1 MKNHVL
7 WRLHPAARG
16 KRPGRG
22 ENKSR
27 VRSRPLSSWK
37 NCGYGADTKSKI
49 LSESTRWGK
58 CGEHP
63 RNRNRLIRHYQRI
76 KRFVLYPEPV
86 LKSQNPHKS
95 AKSQINHNILWVLT
109 TSVDGQSWKTL
120 VQAVSISWSFLIY
133 KDGMFVAI
141 SQNGYMTTS
150 SDGETW
156 TEPVQIKNESG
167 SSVTSWI
174 QDMIAVS

>member
-86 LKSQNPHKS
+86 YGLCCPKTVTAIKIKQLNPLFRRFVAGNYQSSQEFGS
-95 AKSQINHNILWVLT
+95 AIGSASCFLLEKNGCDFNMSAFSSADT
-109 TSVDGQSWKTL
+109 
-120 VQAVSISWSFLIY
+120 LIY
-133 KDGMFVAI
+133 FKKFDSFVC
-141 SQNGYMTTS
+141 
-150 SDGETW
+150 
-156 TEPVQIKNESG
+156 PVSFIIDIVG
-167 SSVTSWI
+167 TP
-174 QDMIAVS
+174 AL